1 MPAGKPESARGVGS
15 LGSGRPSGGRG
26 SSTASSGGN
35 VRVIR
40 PKNPMTNP
48 KSKMPTGSLTKPI
61 KVSKAK
67 EAKLLK
73 GLSKPTKSTGARID
87 AKIKK
92 SGSKV
97 SRETRNRMISNSYE
111 MSGKVKAMNKKG
123 M

>member
-15 LGSGRPSGGRG
+15 LGSGRGSGGRG

-40 PKNPMTNP
+40 PKNSIINP
-48 KSKMPTGSLTKPI
+48 RPKMPTGSLTKPV

-73 GLSKPTKSTGARID
+73 GFKKPVKSFGARADRNIRPTT
-87 AKIKK
+87 
-92 SGSKV
+92 V
-97 SRETRNRMISNSYE
+97 SRVDRTRNLVNEFANSN
-111 MSGKVKAMNKKG
+111 KVKAMMKKG